1 MFIKYKKTVQ
11 YINIIQGQGK
21 GKGIN
26 GPGVTSINTN
36 LKGIQ

>member
-11 YINIIQGQGK
+11 CINIIQGQGK
-21 GKGIN
+21 GIN
-26 GPGVTSINTN
+26 GPGVNTN

>member
-1 MFIKYKKTVQ
+1 MFIKNKKTVQ

-21 GKGIN
+21 GIN
-26 GPGVTSINTN
+26 GPGVTFKNTN

>member
-11 YINIIQGQGK
+11 YINNIIQGQ

-26 GPGVTSINTN
+26 GPGVTFKNTN
-36 LKGIQ
+36 LKGMQ